1 MHFVIKLEN
10 GTRFESTDYDYMGDH
25 TLAKSIE
32 STINDGTPLTFRVKS
47 AICKGEEVYE
57 GEKVIIPPALLKTAL
72 VFIKH

>member
-10 GTRFESTDYDYMGDH
+10 GTRFESTDCDKMGVH
-25 TLAKSIE
+25 TLATNIE
-32 STINDGTPLTFRVKS
+32 NTINDGTPLTFKVKS

-72 VFIKH
+72 IFIKH